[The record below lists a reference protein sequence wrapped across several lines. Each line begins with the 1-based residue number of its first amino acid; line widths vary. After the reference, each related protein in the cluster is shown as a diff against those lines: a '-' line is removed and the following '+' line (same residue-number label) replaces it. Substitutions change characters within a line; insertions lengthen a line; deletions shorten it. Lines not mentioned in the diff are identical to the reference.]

1 MNKTAT
7 FIIIFIFLSF
17 CGSAQKKDSEIGS
30 EVVNVIGTYT
40 PTISDAFKVKE
51 TPSFDD
57 EITNNKEKIE
67 YSIISFPVASTFTP
81 SKTNAQEVEKQKKE
95 KYFNNYTSI
104 GIGNYGTFLGELYL
118 IHNIDTNQYLGAML
132 KHHSSQGGI
141 KEAVLDDFFYDTSLD
156 LTYITQAEQYSWSA
170 DMGYKNQI
178 YNWYGL
184 PVKYVNFSDSTI
196 FSINEKQT
204 YNTFYLGG
212 KIAVNQSVLEQ
223 AQVYYQRFWDA
234 QKSTEN
240 RFWIQPSFNVDID
253 QTQIKIDVIADY
265 IGTDYQKSYFGNS
278 ALEYSR
284 FNFGVQ
290 PSFIYQQED
299 LSVKIG
305 AGLFYNAGKI
315 NSKSDNKF
323 RVYPQIKASYRVVGD
338 LMIAYAGVEGGLQQ
352 NSYADFVTE
361 NPFVSPDQIL
371 IPTDKKY
378 DFYLGLKGKLA
389 DNMAYNL
396 RGSYKN
402 EKAKPFYF
410 SLYESS
416 NSNAEGYAFGNS
428 FYVLYD
434 NLKTLDFFGEIKTE
448 IAKYVS
454 VFANANYSN
463 YSTDSQEEAWY
474 MPSIRFSLGT
484 NVDITEQ
491 FSMNA
496 NIFYIGERKATFTS
510 DVLSTGSSNSVTE
523 TLKGYVDVNIGMN
536 YKFNSRFGL
545 FLNIYNLTDQSY
557 EKWFNFPVQGIQI
570 LGGANYKF
578 DFLTQ

>member
-7 FIIIFIFLSF
+7 FLIIIIFIFLSF

-57 EITNNKEKIE
+57 ETTTNKEIIE
-67 YSIISFPVASTFTP
+67 YSITSFPVASTFVP
-81 SKTNAQEVEKQKKE
+81 SKTTAREVEKQKKE
-95 KYFNNYTSI
+95 KYFSNYTSI

-118 IHNIDTNQYLGAML
+118 THSIDTNQYLGAML
-132 KHHSSQGGI
+132 KHHSAQGEI
-141 KEAVLDDFFYDTSLD
+141 KEVVLDDFFYDTALD
-156 LTYITQAEQYSWSA
+156 LTYITQGEQYNWSA
-170 DMGYKNQI
+170 DIGYKNQI

-184 PVKYVNFSDSTI
+184 PVKYVNFPDTTI

-204 YNTFYLGG
+204 YNTFYFGG
-212 KIAVNQSVLEQ
+212 KIAVNQSIFDQ
-223 AQVYYQRFWDA
+223 TQVYCQHFWDA
-234 QKSTEN
+234 QKSAEN
-240 RFWIQPSFNVDID
+240 RFWIKPSFNVDIE

-265 IGTDYQKSYFGNS
+265 IGTDYQKDYFGNTS
-278 ALEYSR
+278 LEYSY

-290 PSFIYQQED
+290 PSFIYQQDD

-305 AGLFYNAGKI
+305 TGLFYNAGKI
-315 NSKSDNKF
+315 NNKSDNKL
-323 RVYPQIKASYRVVGD
+323 RVYPQIKASYRIVGD
-338 LMIAYAGVEGGLQQ
+338 LMITYAGVEGTLQQ

-371 IPTDKKY
+371 TPTDKKY
-378 DFYLGLKGKLA
+378 DFYVGLKGKLA
-389 DNMAYNL
+389 DNIAYNL

-402 EKAKPFYF
+402 EKAKPFYA
-410 SLYESS
+410 SLYEST
-416 NSNAEGYAFGNS
+416 NSNTEGYAFGNS

-448 IAKYVS
+448 ITKYMS
-454 VFANANYSN
+454 VFANANFCDYSIN
-463 YSTDSQEEAWY
+463 SEEEAWY
-474 MPSIRFSLGT
+474 MPSIRFSLGA
-484 NVDITEQ
+484 NVDVTEQ

-496 NIFYIGERKATFTS
+496 NVFYIGERKAKFNP
-510 DVLSTGSSNSVTE
+510 DPLSIGFSNSVIK
-523 TLKGYVDVNIGMN
+523 TLKGYVDINVGMN

-545 FLNIYNLTDQSY
+545 FLNVYNLTDEGY

-570 LGGANYKF
+570 LGGANYRF
-578 DFLTQ
+578 DF